1 MFVVDSHHFSL
12 CRVNT
17 LVLPSGFA
25 FTIVATL
32 ALAVHG
38 CGGAPAA
45 ATSAA
50 APAEPASAPAPAAA
64 TAAPDP
70 VKHADPLLLPQP
82 ITSFGAAV
90 HGDYLY
96 VLGGYTGTPHQY
108 SRDGQSGALS
118 RIRLDRAGQRDSTA
132 QRSAWEDLPGVE
144 PLQSVALV
152 THNDAL
158 IRVGGMRA
166 LNNAGQPSQLVST
179 DEVARYL
186 PAASAW
192 EALPPLPTPR
202 SSHDAIVLN
211 GTVYVLGG
219 WRLDDDGDDAVWARE
234 GLALDLRDGDASWR
248 SFPAPFQR
256 RALATVAAGDR
267 VLAIGGMNADGSR
280 SQQVDIYDPA
290 TDTWTRGPDYPGPA
304 FGVAAT
310 AADDTVYASGMDGIV
325 YEMNLGDAANARS
338 WRQLSTLTFPRFF
351 HRLAVAGDEVLA
363 LGGIVGMSSTG
374 RVRVVERVA
383 RDGRA
388 RQPSV
393 SRITLES
400 PGAGKNRQGIFL
412 HQHSLYL
419 FGGNRSL
426 GQHDFGPEYFLSE
439 SHRLNLASL
448 TWGEAAAFPVARQ
461 TMQTVVDDD
470 SGIGVSVGGF
480 GYDGQVSRTFADSYR
495 FDFKSNQWHP
505 ALQPLPQ
512 PRSQFGLTSHNDEL
526 WVFGGLDYDPKRPEG
541 DQFRHLVNV
550 MKTSA
555 TDPAAAWTDT
565 NVTLPQPRRAF
576 GGATLGGRYYMVGG
590 MRDGFEFVTDCD
602 VYEFESA
609 TWHKIPAPQR
619 TRLSPQLVALD
630 GKLYLAGGSSRGD
643 DGKLQPDGSIEV
655 FDPETNQ
662 WSVLIERLPL
672 VTKHM
677 RMAAYGHRLL
687 LYSAHTPADEVHLM
701 VIDPS

>member
-1 MFVVDSHHFSL
+1 MFVIDSHQLSARWVSQL
-12 CRVNT
+12 
-17 LVLPSGFA
+17 LLPSGFA
-25 FTIVATL
+25 LAATATL
-32 ALAVHG
+32 ALAAHG
-38 CGGAPAA
+38 CGGAPSV
-45 ATSAA
+45 TSTA
-50 APAEPASAPAPAAA
+50 APASEPALATV

-70 VKHADPLLLPQP
+70 VKYADPLLLPEP

-90 HGDYLY
+90 QGGFLY

-118 RIRLDRAGQRDSTA
+118 RIRLDQAGQRDGAT
-132 QRSAWEDLPGVE
+132 QRRVWEQLPGVE

-152 THNDAL
+152 AHDDAL

-166 LNNAGQPSQLVST
+166 SNPAGQPSRLAST

-186 PAASAW
+186 PATSAW
-192 EALPPLPTPR
+192 EALPPLPAPR
-202 SSHDAIVLN
+202 SSHDAVVLHS
-211 GTVYVLGG
+211 TVYVLGG
-219 WRLDDDGDDAVWARE
+219 WRLDDGDEAQWARE

-248 SFPAPFQR
+248 SFATPFQR

-267 VLAIGGMNADGSR
+267 VLAIGGMNADGSL

-310 AADDTVYASGMDGIV
+310 AAGDTIYASGMDGIV
-325 YEMNLGDAANARS
+325 YEMDLGDAATARS
-338 WRQLSTLTFPRFF
+338 WRQLNTLTFPRFF
-351 HRLAVAGDEVLA
+351 HRLAVADDQVLA

-374 RVRVVERVA
+374 RVRVVERIA
-383 RDGRA
+383 RDRQA

-393 SRITLES
+393 SRITLKS
-400 PGAGKNRQGIFL
+400 PSAAKNRQGIFL

-448 TWGEAAAFPVARQ
+448 TWNKAAPFPVARQ
-461 TMQTVVDDD
+461 TMQTVVDAD
-470 SGIGVSVGGF
+470 SGLGVSVGGF
-480 GYDGQVSRTFADSYR
+480 GYDGQVSRTFADSYQ
-495 FDFKSNQWHP
+495 FDFKANQWRP

-555 TDPAAAWTDT
+555 TDSAAAWSDTD
-565 NVTLPQPRRAF
+565 VTLPQPRRAF

-609 TWHKIPAPQR
+609 TWRKIPAPQR

-630 GKLYLAGGSSRGD
+630 GKLYLAGGSSRSDSGE
-643 DGKLQPDGSIEV
+643 LQPDASIEV

-677 RMAAYGHRLL
+677 RMTAYGHRLL
-687 LYSAHTPADEVHLM
+687 LYSAHSPADEVHLM
-701 VIDPS
+701 VVDPG